1 MASKASRRCCA
12 GSVTRST
19 LCLPTKGYDAD
30 AVREALDEIED
41 PLVEEPQAAAG
52 VRAMGHKRRNLIERM
67 FNKLKKCRAI
77 SVKNLRGGGM
87 ARFLSSPSGNIRWRG
102 LARRRLFSGW

>member
-1 MASKASRRCCA
+1 
-12 GSVTRST
+12 
-19 LCLPTKGYDAD
+19 LPTKGYDAD

-67 FNKLKKCRAI
+67 FNKLKKWAPYCHAIRQEREYVPRLHYDSFSKNSGCLLSTKPNKLRLSWGAWMTRAP
-77 SVKNLRGGGM
+77 L
-87 ARFLSSPSGNIRWRG
+87 
-102 LARRRLFSGW
+102 